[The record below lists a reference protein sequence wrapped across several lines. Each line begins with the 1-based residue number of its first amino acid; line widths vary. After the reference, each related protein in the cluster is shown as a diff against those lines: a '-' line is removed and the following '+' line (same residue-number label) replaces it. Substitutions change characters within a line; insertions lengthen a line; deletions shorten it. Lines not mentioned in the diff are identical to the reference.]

1 MKIGNYTKVAE
12 PRQIALPTPLNF
24 NEFTQLESVSYFLSQ
39 LRRSRFKNL
48 PVEKNNFSG
57 TQRRYCYNLLALNNW
72 LIGKQFEINQ
82 TRWIDSDTYKK
93 TKTLVTFTG
102 IEHLLELCKESQNSD
117 SDYIKIVKLFLLDDI
132 HKNKAAITMD
142 GYYFAITSYF
152 EKNECPLIFK
162 FSGKY
167 AYENKKEGQEPKT
180 LSLEDFMKILTVGK
194 PSILQKAVF
203 ICKFQRGLDSSTLTD
218 RFNFEAWLQI
228 VKHFGT
234 EQYMMWDLE
243 KCPVPIKLVRI
254 KTGFLHTGFL
264 DRDAIESLQ
273 DYLDYRYKKTGH
285 AMAVGEPL
293 FLNTKNTPISSQW
306 IRKRFFELAK
316 RAGVQKKIGDDQ
328 YVKYEKDS
336 HELRDLLKSTLLAS
350 GTRYDVADHVIGH
363 KPKDSYEKQATL
375 YPENLRLEY
384 MKGSRKLNI
393 FSSISHYM
401 KGEEQT
407 EMLRKQIDLLKQ
419 DLEAS
424 KNIQPQT
431 QKMEEVEIRLL
442 QLQHEVGS
450 LRRESRSNNKV
461 IRIANTI
468 LYKNRNKIPGL
479 DMKRADPKYFVK
491 DKDLEK
497 NYIKIYETDLH
508 YFEIDKQSQS
518 KFSNK
523 IKK

>member
-1 MKIGNYTKVAE
+1 MKTKTSMRVATKK
-12 PRQIALPTPLNF
+12 QIALPAPLNF

-39 LRRSRFKNL
+39 LRRSRLKNM
-48 PVEKNNFSG
+48 PVDKNNFSG
-57 TQRRYCYNLLALNNW
+57 TQRRYCYNLLAFNNW
-72 LIGKQFEINQ
+72 LIGKKFEINQ
-82 TRWIDSDTYKK
+82 TRWIDQDTYKK
-93 TKTLVTFTG
+93 TKTMITFTG

-117 SDYIKIVKLFLLDDI
+117 SDYIKIVKRFLLDDI
-132 HKNKAAITMD
+132 HKNKASITMD

-167 AYENKKEGQEPKT
+167 AYVNKKDEQEPQS

-194 PSILQKAVF
+194 PSLLQKAAF

-218 RFNFEAWLQI
+218 RFNFEAWPQI

-234 EQYMMWDLE
+234 EQYMMWDLD

-264 DRDAIESLQ
+264 DRDAIESIQ
-273 DYLDYRYKKTGH
+273 DYLDHRYKKTGKVMT
-285 AMAVGEPL
+285 ADEPL
-293 FLNTKNTPISSQW
+293 FLNTKKTPISSQW
-306 IRKRFFELAK
+306 VRSTFFELAK

-328 YVKYEKDS
+328 YIKYEKDS

-407 EMLRKQIDLLKQ
+407 EVLRKQIDLLKQ
-419 DLEAS
+419 ELEANKTDQNQS
-424 KNIQPQT
+424 
-431 QKMEEVEIRLL
+431 QKMEEMEEKMQEMLKEMIL
-442 QLQHEVGS
+442 QRSAFTFFKAQMGIPTQVS
-450 LRRESRSNNKV
+450 LKQIESQEKNKKS
-461 IRIANTI
+461 TI
-468 LYKNRNKIPGL
+468 L
-479 DMKRADPKYFVK
+479 
-491 DKDLEK
+491 
-497 NYIKIYETDLH
+497 
-508 YFEIDKQSQS
+508 SW
-518 KFSNK
+518 
-523 IKK
+523 